1 MPEQLITAPL
11 LRRFVGGAVDAADPA
26 AVGAL
31 YAQLA
36 ARPLPDHAALVAWIR
51 DWDEVTALA
60 DEVYNAAYITMSCNT
75 ADSAAE
81 AHYLRVLEEL
91 LPVLERNNFQL
102 QRKLLDAPAVGEL
115 DAAQY
120 GTFLR
125 EVRARVE
132 LFREEN
138 VALQTDVQKME
149 QEYDKITG
157 SQMVDFRGEQR
168 TMQQMGL
175 FLEENERAVR
185 EEAWRARDAVR
196 AADEAALDDLY
207 DRMVPVRQQIARN
220 AGYANYRDYIFADKL
235 RFDYTPTDC
244 LAFHAAIERHVVP
257 VVTEFNAR
265 RRRLLGYAG
274 IRPWDTQVDP
284 AGQPPIRPFRE
295 VDDLIAGCRR
305 IFTQLD
311 PQLSGFYNEM
321 VAGQLL
327 DLGSR
332 PGKAPGGYMTS
343 LAERRVPFIFMNAV
357 GLKRDVD
364 TLLHEGGHAFHYFL
378 AREQPLQSYHHTGSE
393 FAEVASMSME
403 FLARPYLGEFYTP
416 EQLAHLGDDQIRDT
430 LSFLPFMAMIDAF
443 QHWVYTTDQPDAAAR
458 RAKWA
463 ELEARFRPDVD
474 WRGLEGTRDSGWQY
488 PHVFGSPFYYV
499 EYGIAQLAALRIWLN
514 SLTDERGAVQAYK
527 QALALGGSRPL
538 PDLFQAAGAEFGL
551 DDRIVGEIVRGAV
564 AQIANA

>member
-1 MPEQLITAPL
+1 MPEQLSTAPL
-11 LRRFVGGAVDAADPA
+11 VRRFVGATVDAADPA
-26 AVGAL
+26 AISDL
-31 YAQLA
+31 YGQLA
-36 ARPLPDHAALVAWIR
+36 ARPLPDHAALVAWIQ

-60 DEVYNAAYITMSCNT
+60 DEVYNAAYIAMSCNT
-75 ADSAAE
+75 ADAAAE

-102 QRKLLDAPAVGEL
+102 QRKLLDAPAVGAL

-125 EVRARVE
+125 EVRARVA

-138 VALQTDVQKME
+138 VPLQTEAQKME

-157 SQMVDFRGEQR
+157 SQMVDFQGEQR
-168 TMQQMGL
+168 TMQQMAV
-175 FLEENERAVR
+175 FLEENDRALR
-185 EEAWRARDAVR
+185 EAAWRARDAVR
-196 AADEAALDDLY
+196 AADQAALDDLY
-207 DRMVPVRQQIARN
+207 DRMLPVRQQIARN
-220 AGYANYRDYIFADKL
+220 AGYSNYRDYTFADKL
-235 RFDYTPTDC
+235 RFDYTPDDC

-265 RRRLLGYAG
+265 RRRLLGYYS

-284 AGQPPIRPFRE
+284 AGLPPLRPFGE
-295 VDDLIAGCRR
+295 VDELIAGCRR
-305 IFTQLD
+305 VFAQVD
-311 PQLSGFYNEM
+311 PELSGFYNAM
-321 VAGQLL
+321 VEGQLL

-332 PGKAPGGYMTS
+332 PGKASGGYMTS
-343 LAERRVPFIFMNAV
+343 LRERRVPFIFMNAV

-378 AREQPLQSYHHTGSE
+378 AREQPLQAYHHAGHE
-393 FAEVASMSME
+393 FSEVASMSME
-403 FLARPYLGEFYTP
+403 FLARPYLGAFYTP
-416 EQLAHLGDDQIRDT
+416 AQLAGLHDDQIRDA

-443 QHWVYTTDQPDAAAR
+443 QHWVYTTAQPDAAAR

-463 ELEARFRPDVD
+463 ELEARFRPDLD
-474 WRGLEGTRDSGWQY
+474 WHGLEGTRDSGWQY

-538 PDLFQAAGAEFGL
+538 PELFQAAGAEFGL
-551 DDRIVGEIVRGAV
+551 HDRIVGEIVQGAV
-564 AQIANA
+564 AQIASV

>member
-1 MPEQLITAPL
+1 MPEQPSTAPL
-11 LRRFVGGAVDAADPA
+11 VRRFVGAAVDAADPA
-26 AVGAL
+26 AISDL

-36 ARPLPDHAALVAWIR
+36 ARPLPDHAVLVAWIR

-75 ADSAAE
+75 ADPAAE

-102 QRKLLDAPAVGEL
+102 QRKLLDAPALAEL

-125 EVRARVE
+125 EVRARVA
-132 LFREEN
+132 LFREAN
-138 VALQTDVQKME
+138 VPLQTAVQKME

-157 SQMVDFRGEQR
+157 SQMVDFQGEQR
-168 TMQQMGL
+168 TMQQMAV
-175 FLEENERAVR
+175 FLEENARTLR
-185 EEAWRARDAVR
+185 EAAWRARDAVR
-196 AADEAALDDLY
+196 AADEATLDDLY
-207 DRMVPVRQQIARN
+207 DRMLPVRRQIARN
-220 AGYANYRDYIFADKL
+220 AGYANYRDYTFADKL
-235 RFDYTPTDC
+235 RFDYTPADC

-265 RRRLLGYAG
+265 RRRLLGYDR

-284 AGQPPIRPFRE
+284 AGRPPLRPFGE
-295 VDDLIAGCRR
+295 VADLIAGCRR

-311 PQLSGFYNEM
+311 PELSGFYNAM
-321 VAGQLL
+321 VDGQLL

-343 LAERRVPFIFMNAV
+343 LRERRVPFIFMNAV

-378 AREQPLQSYHHTGSE
+378 AREQPLQAYHHAGHE
-393 FAEVASMSME
+393 FSEVASMSME
-403 FLARPYLGEFYTP
+403 LLARPYLGAFYTP
-416 EQLAHLGDDQIRDT
+416 EQLAGLRDDQIRES

-443 QHWVYTTDQPDAAAR
+443 QHWVYTTEQPDAAAR
-458 RAKWA
+458 RAYWA
-463 ELEARFRPDVD
+463 ALEARFRPDVD
-474 WRGLEGTRDSGWQY
+474 WRGLAGTRDSGWQY
-488 PHVFGSPFYYV
+488 PHIFTVPFYYV

-538 PDLFQAAGAEFGL
+538 PELFQAAGAEFGL
-551 DDRIVGEIVRGAV
+551 HDRIVGEIVAGAV
-564 AQIANA
+564 GQIASV